1 MSDEA
6 RMALPLA
13 RDAFRL
19 IRRNPVLSLVV
30 VGSLAIGITI
40 NATAFSLID
49 GFVLRPL
56 PIADP
61 ARLVGIRTVSP
72 TGGTG
77 GVSRDDFLDI
87 QNGTRTL
94 SAVAAYE
101 TAGAVVGNVGD
112 TPEVVTLGVVTTN
125 YFSLLGVDAVRGRLF
140 GEIDRDVSQGA
151 PGAVISYRYWQQK
164 FSGDPSVIGR
174 GIRLNAQPWTIIG
187 VLPERFAGTLPLV
200 PPAIWISVEGSV
212 ANGRTTGSRGEQR
225 YAMFG
230 RLARRDDRAGQRG
243 NAGHWRGS
251 GQAIRRD
258 QPRPAACRRL

>member
-1 MSDEA
+1 MGRRLVRARPPARRGVTSGRGLVSRPTYSLAIFRRAPRNRSPQRSYPRCRGEGSCPGTGSLKRTRKTEVRNGPADDRRPFFVFLEPRHGRRVMSDEA

-49 GFVLRPL
+49 SFVLRPL

-151 PGAVISYRYWQQK
+151 PGAV
-164 FSGDPSVIGR
+164 
-174 GIRLNAQPWTIIG
+174 
-187 VLPERFAGTLPLV
+187 
-200 PPAIWISVEGSV
+200 
-212 ANGRTTGSRGEQR
+212 
-225 YAMFG
+225 
-230 RLARRDDRAGQRG
+230 
-243 NAGHWRGS
+243 
-251 GQAIRRD
+251 
-258 QPRPAACRRL
+258 